1 MLSRRFLLGAA
12 FPMLRGFSGTDCCA
26 GGTVGSVR
34 GTGISLLAVG
44 VGGETGVVAIAGE
57 SFPEF
62 DKTFGRKGKG
72 FFLSA
77 VGNPVGSR

>member
-1 MLSRRFLLGAA
+1 
-12 FPMLRGFSGTDCCA
+12 MLRGFSGTDCCA
-26 GGTVGSVR
+26 GATVGSVR
-34 GTGISLLAVG
+34 GTGISLLAV
-44 VGGETGVVAIAGE
+44 VVGETGVVAIAGE